1 MHARVDLLD
10 VKYRE
15 SKRIQ
20 RAGRPDSLNDRTH
33 CTRTHRW
40 RQFCS
45 VYSVQ
50 QLITD
55 DPTIRKGADEYVA
68 DAIIH
73 ELPRFRRRMWE
84 PGPSLLF
91 QAQEGVLGPLYLEM
105 TALRANNSEGFI
117 LSLKF
122 KASFQVVRAAMSSP
136 VPWTWK
142 AQLFVNSKNSSME
155 TYNTLRRFL
164 GHQRWMHGLKRT
176 L

>member
-1 MHARVDLLD
+1 MHARVDWLD

-68 DAIIH
+68 DAWSFMS
-73 ELPRFRRRMWE
+73 FRDFDVAMWE
-84 PGPSLLF
+84 PSLLF
-91 QAQEGVLGPLYLEM
+91 QTQEGVLGPLYLDI

-122 KASFQVVRAAMSSP
+122 KASFQVVRAATSSP
-136 VPWTWK
+136 VPWK
-142 AQLFVNSKNSSME
+142 AQLFVNSKYSSME
-155 TYNTLRRFL
+155 TYIALRRFL